1 MEYKYSFH
9 LPTNVKHSILRKF
22 LLVCAIKIMFY
33 DHLGNIYTK
42 PDKVAIRPRFDTT
55 YFNYYDSL
63 PLENYEPS
71 LHLRGHFLVMKWYE
85 RNSKKIKRFDRFIY
99 FRSRLFY
106 VEYVIRITN
115 NCWIFKYIIKIS
127 TLLTSLNKLLISFEA
142 VNVKWSPIS
151 RKDRDLFNYD
161 VI

>member
-9 LPTNVKHSILRKF
+9 LLTNVKHSILRKF
-22 LLVCAIKIMFY
+22 LLVCAIKRMFY
-33 DHLGNIYTK
+33 DHLGNSYTQ
-42 PDKVAIRPRFDTT
+42 PDKVAIRLRFDTT
-55 YFNYYDSL
+55 YFNYYDSFY
-63 PLENYEPS
+63 LENYEPS
-71 LHLRGHFLVMKWYE
+71 LHIRGHFFVMKWYE
-85 RNSKKIKRFDRFIY
+85 RNSRKIKRFDRFIY

-127 TLLTSLNKLLISFEA
+127 TLLNKLLISFEA

-151 RKDRDLFNYD
+151 RKDGDLFNYD